1 MVASVVRART
11 VMKRFSAILSFL
23 CVCAAALSSAH
34 AGGVDRL
41 EQFMKQTQSARG
53 EFEQRIVNRDRKVV
67 QQSSGALAFQRPGKF
82 RWSYAK
88 PYEQLIVGDGARVW
102 IYDRDLNQVTVRKLD
117 QALGATP
124 AALLAGSN
132 DALNAFVLR
141 DDGTRDGLEWVEA
154 KPRDKESTFEVIRM
168 GFGAQ
173 GLERME
179 LTDSFGQTTL
189 LRFNGLQ
196 SNPKLDGGLFTFTP
210 PQGADVV
217 GDK

>member
-1 MVASVVRART
+1 VV
-11 VMKRFSAILSFL
+11 IGLSW
-23 CVCAAALSSAH
+23 AGIAQ

-41 EQFMKQTQSARG
+41 DQFMKQTQSARG
-53 EFEQRIVNRDRKVV
+53 EFEQRIVNRDGKTV
-67 QQSSGALAFQRPGKF
+67 QQSSGSLAFQRPGKF

-102 IYDRDLNQVTVRKLD
+102 IYDKDLAQVTVRKLD

-132 DALNAFVLR
+132 DALAAFVLK

-154 KPRDKESTFEVIRM
+154 APRDKESSFERIRM

-179 LTDSFGQTTL
+179 LSDSFGQTTL
-189 LRFNGLQ
+189 LRFVGLQ
-196 SNPKLDGGLFTFTP
+196 SNPKLDAAQFTFTP
-210 PQGADVV
+210 PKGADVI

>member
-1 MVASVVRART
+1 
-11 VMKRFSAILSFL
+11 
-23 CVCAAALSSAH
+23 
-34 AGGVDRL
+34 
-41 EQFMKQTQSARG
+41 MKQTQSARG
-53 EFEQRIVNRDRKVV
+53 EFEQRILNRDGKTL
-67 QQSSGALAFQRPGKF
+67 QQSSGALAFQRPGRF

-102 IYDRDLNQVTVRKLD
+102 IYDKDLAQVTVRKLD

-132 DALNAFVLR
+132 DALAAFVLK

-154 KPRDKESTFEVIRM
+154 TPRDKESSFERIRM
-168 GFGAQ
+168 GFGGQ

-179 LTDSFGQTTL
+179 LSDSFGQRTL
-189 LRFNGLQ
+189 LRFVGLQ
-196 SNPKLDGGLFTFTP
+196 SNPKLDASQFTFTP
-210 PQGADVV
+210 PKGADVI

>member
-1 MVASVVRART
+1 MKSFLASVFVLA
-11 VMKRFSAILSFL
+11 
-23 CVCAAALSSAH
+23 CAVPASLAH

-41 EQFMKQTQSARG
+41 DQFMKQTQGARG
-53 EFEQRIVNRDRKVV
+53 DFEQRILNRDRKVV

-102 IYDRDLNQVTVRKLD
+102 IYDRELNQVTVRKLD

-189 LRFNGLQ
+189 LRFVGLQ
-196 SNPKLDGGLFTFTP
+196 SNPKLDAGLFTFTP

>member
-1 MVASVVRART
+1 MKLLSALLLVLCASVAEVS
-11 VMKRFSAILSFL
+11 V
-23 CVCAAALSSAH
+23 VH

-67 QQSSGALAFQRPGKF
+67 QQSSGGLAFQRPGKF

-102 IYDRDLNQVTVRKLD
+102 IYDRELNQVTVRKLD

-189 LRFNGLQ
+189 LRFVGLQ
-196 SNPKLDGGLFTFTP
+196 PNARLDAGLFTFTP

>member
-1 MVASVVRART
+1 MQRILATLAVLSVVAT
-11 VMKRFSAILSFL
+11 GAVP
-23 CVCAAALSSAH
+23 AH

-41 EQFMKQTQSARG
+41 DHFMKQTQSARG
-53 EFEQRIVNRDRKVV
+53 EFEQRIVNRERKVV

-82 RWSYAK
+82 RWSYVK

-102 IYDRDLNQVTVRKLD
+102 IYDRDLNQVTVRK
-117 QALGATP
+117 
-124 AALLAGSN
+124 
-132 DALNAFVLR
+132 
-141 DDGTRDGLEWVEA
+141 RDGLEWVEA

-189 LRFNGLQ
+189 LRFTGLQ
-196 SNPKLDGGLFTFTP
+196 SNPRLEAGLFTFTP

>member
-1 MVASVVRART
+1 MRFLLAAFCGLLIFAVHLAPAR
-11 VMKRFSAILSFL
+11 
-23 CVCAAALSSAH
+23 

-41 EQFMKQTQSARG
+41 DQFMKQTQSARG
-53 EFEQRIVNRDRKVV
+53 EFEQRIVNRDRKVT
-67 QQSSGALAFQRPGKF
+67 QQSSGSLAFQRPGKF

-88 PYEQLIVGDGARVW
+88 PYEQLIVGDGSRIW
-102 IYDRDLNQVTVRKLD
+102 IYDKDLNQVTVRKLD

-132 DALNAFVLR
+132 DALAGFTLK

-154 KPRDKESTFEVIRM
+154 TPRDRDTTFERIRM
-168 GFGAQ
+168 GFGGQ

-189 LRFNGLQ
+189 LRFVGLQ
-196 SNPKLDGGLFTFTP
+196 SNPKVDPSQFTFNP
-210 PQGADVV
+210 PQGADVI
-217 GDK
+217 GDR

>member
-1 MVASVVRART
+1 MRALRGWKVFLCGLCVSVVNLGVAQ
-11 VMKRFSAILSFL
+11 
-23 CVCAAALSSAH
+23 

-41 EQFMKQTQSARG
+41 DQFMKQTQSARG
-53 EFEQRIVNRDRKVV
+53 EFEQRIVNRDGKTV
-67 QQSSGALAFQRPGKF
+67 QQSSGALAFQRPGRF
-82 RWSYAK
+82 RWSYVK

-102 IYDRDLNQVTVRKLD
+102 IYDKDLAQVTVRKLD

-132 DALNAFVLR
+132 DALAAFVLK

-154 KPRDKESTFEVIRM
+154 TPRDKESSFERIRM

-179 LTDSFGQTTL
+179 LSDSFGQTTL
-189 LRFNGLQ
+189 LRFVGLQ
-196 SNPKLDGGLFTFTP
+196 SNPRLDASQFTFTP
-210 PQGADVV
+210 PKGADVI

>member
-1 MVASVVRART
+1 
-11 VMKRFSAILSFL
+11 MKAFL
-23 CVCAAALSSAH
+23 AALGMFAATATAAH
-34 AGGVDRL
+34 AGGIDRL
-41 EQFMKQTQSARG
+41 DVFMKQTQTARG
-53 EFEQRIVNRDRKVV
+53 EFEQRIVNRDRKVT
-67 QQSSGALAFQRPGKF
+67 QQSSGSLAFQRPGKF
-82 RWSYAK
+82 RWSYVK

-132 DALNAFVLR
+132 DALNAFVLKDEGAR
-141 DDGTRDGLEWVEA
+141 EGLEWVEA
-154 KPRDKESTFEVIRM
+154 TPRDKESTFERIRM
-168 GFGAQ
+168 GFSAQ

-189 LRFNGLQ
+189 LRFVGLQ
-196 SNPKLDGGLFTFTP
+196 ANPKLDANLFTFTP
-210 PQGADVV
+210 PKGADVI

>member
-1 MVASVVRART
+1 
-11 VMKRFSAILSFL
+11 MKSFL
-23 CVCAAALSSAH
+23 ASLCFLGVLAIGASPAY
-34 AGGVDRL
+34 AGGIDRL
-41 EQFMKQTQSARG
+41 EQFMKQTQGARG
-53 EFEQRIVNRDRKVV
+53 DFEQRILNRDRKVV

-102 IYDRDLNQVTVRKLD
+102 IYDRELNQVTVRKLD

-168 GFGAQ
+168 GFSAQ

-189 LRFNGLQ
+189 LRFAGLQ
-196 SNPKLDGGLFTFTP
+196 SNPKLDAALFNFTP

>member
-1 MVASVVRART
+1 VVIGSCWAG
-11 VMKRFSAILSFL
+11 I
-23 CVCAAALSSAH
+23 AH

-41 EQFMKQTQSARG
+41 DQFMKQTQSARG
-53 EFEQRIVNRDRKVV
+53 EFEQRIVNRDGKTV

-102 IYDRDLNQVTVRKLD
+102 IYDKDLAQVTVRKLD

-132 DALNAFVLR
+132 DALAAFVLK

-154 KPRDKESTFEVIRM
+154 APRDKESSFERIRM

-179 LTDSFGQTTL
+179 LSDSFGQTTL
-189 LRFNGLQ
+189 LRFVGLQ
-196 SNPKLDGGLFTFTP
+196 SNPKLDAAQFTFTP
-210 PQGADVV
+210 PKGADVI